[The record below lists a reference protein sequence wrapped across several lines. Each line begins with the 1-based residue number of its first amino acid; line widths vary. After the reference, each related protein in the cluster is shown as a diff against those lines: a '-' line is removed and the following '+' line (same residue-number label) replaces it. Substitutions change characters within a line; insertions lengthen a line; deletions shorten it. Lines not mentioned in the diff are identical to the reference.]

1 MRRTLLL
8 AATSLSLAA
17 APALAQHEALSEYA
31 RDVISVA
38 TLSRHS
44 AVPTASCLVWANAEG
59 LGVGPAQLHGYHG
72 VSMQIN
78 PHPMATESNQHP
90 TTFSD
95 GMTELKSQSPDV
107 PTWIITTLEKNRLK
121 IETGCAGDHAE
132 PYVIHKM
139 TRADQ
144 R

>member
-1 MRRTLLL
+1 MRQFLLL
-8 AATSLSLAA
+8 AIAPLALAA
-17 APALAQHEALSEYA
+17 APAFAQHDAASQYG
-31 RDVISVA
+31 RDVISVV
-38 TLSRHS
+38 TLGRHS
-44 AVPTASCLVWANAEG
+44 AFPTASCLVWANAEG

-78 PHPMATESNQHP
+78 LHPMAAESNQHP
-90 TTFSD
+90 TTFAD
-95 GMTELKSQSPDV
+95 GLTELKSEFPDV
-107 PTWIITTLEKNRLK
+107 PAWIVATLEKNRGK
-121 IETGCAGDHAE
+121 IEAGCAEDHAE